1 MFITKK
7 QLENRIHEAVMRERE
22 KLEEREWINRR
33 LRDVDAVFQGY
44 NNRICELQDQVR
56 KLEVRAH
63 DH

>member
-7 QLENRIHEAVMRERE
+7 QLENRIHEAVMQERE

-33 LRDVDAVFQGY
+33 FRDLDDVFQCY
-44 NNRICELQDQVR
+44 NNRICELQEQVN
-56 KLEVRAH
+56 KMEVRMH